1 MRIQSA
7 EQGRHVASRVVL
19 PVASSSTGEAR
30 PKGANCVSLWCP
42 EVPGNYTVSL
52 HTLPD
57 EFDVISEVSLKVH
70 EWNDRRR
77 CSLISLHN
85 SPIQCG
91 GEIIVTAYNSNDCSG
106 GSWVVCRHD
115 SPLDGAFPA
124 RHGWF
129 LSPSSSDDASC
140 RTCDYVAL
148 EHAPQFSL
156 PAPREASLG
165 QLEVRYVKTV
175 GDATCAPTTVARG
188 YLMHQR
194 GEATYLQPHQ
204 IYDLESLPAWKSYG
218 CHGPYFWKES
228 LGTLRKVLSP
238 RAEALQ
244 CRVLLSIVENISVSL
259 ASPTSSADFFISRG
273 TCDQLLSPLAMDT
286 HHNHFTRMGSSE
298 RDKRKN
304 HQ

>member
-1 MRIQSA
+1 MLPAVWMWNVQFSWIRDELRSHCEERVFVDTQPVNLSNFSTLVPFTDALMDEDPSLYEYLIDPHKKPYDIDVLGVRTMRLSSEKAQKVFLPAIRRGVRFSSQNRDRLQRA
-7 EQGRHVASRVVL
+7 ERLPWKEAFAEMRRIVL
-19 PVASSSTGEAR
+19 DCNR
-30 PKGANCVSLWCP
+30 YPKIN
-42 EVPGNYTVSL
+42 
-52 HTLPD
+52 
-57 EFDVISEVSLKVH
+57 DV
-70 EWNDRRR
+70 
-77 CSLISLHN
+77 
-85 SPIQCG
+85 
-91 GEIIVTAYNSNDCSG
+91 
-106 GSWVVCRHD
+106 WVVGSTPLKLHMFYNYCR
-115 SPLDGAFPA
+115 
-124 RHGWF
+124 
-129 LSPSSSDDASC
+129 
-140 RTCDYVAL
+140 
-148 EHAPQFSL
+148 
-156 PAPREASLG
+156 
-165 QLEVRYVKTV
+165 
-175 GDATCAPTTVARG
+175 RG

-204 IYDLESLPAWKSYG
+204 IYDLESLPAWKTYG